1 MMTYNEIRKV
11 ASEKGFKAEGK
22 KTPTRAELE
31 AFLAGL
37 EGQSIEDQ
45 ILTMV
50 AAVEASGP
58 LTTEEIVEGAQEAG
72 PGPVALEEAAPAKPK
87 EGTKRTVCHGDALEA
102 RKKKYRTLVE
112 EVFAESEKPL
122 RWGEIVKLVE
132 AKEGVKVYS
141 GMWHNCGDAVKA
153 LIAEGK
159 VHESKEEGKRATYV
173 KSEPSRQ
180 LELAL

>member
-1 MMTYNEIRKV
+1 MMTYNEIRKL
-11 ASEKGFKAEGK
+11 ASEKGYKAEGK

-31 AFLAGL
+31 SFLAGL
-37 EGQSIEDQ
+37 EGQSIEEQ

-58 LTTEEIVEGAQEAG
+58 LTTEEIVEAVQDSE
-72 PGPVALEEAAPAKPK
+72 PGPVALDTAAPPAAEK
-87 EGTKRTVCHGDALEA
+87 GTKRTVCHGDALEA
-102 RKKKYRTLVE
+102 RKQKYRTLVE
-112 EVFAESEKPL
+112 DVFAESEKPL

-153 LIAEGK
+153 LVAEGK
-159 VHESKEEGKRATYV
+159 VHEVKEEGKRATYV
-173 KSEPSRQ
+173 KAEPSRQ
-180 LELAL
+180 LELPL